1 MLPETGGILGATN
14 KRKKYLV
21 KSGSFWCWHIIVTKN
36 EYVEYEIV
44 SVKRRLNIDYLDRL
58 NIG

>member
-1 MLPETGGILGATN
+1 MLPETGDILGVTN

-21 KSGSFWCWHIIVTKN
+21 KSGSFWCWHITTTKN

-44 SVKRRLNIDYLDRL
+44 LVNIV
-58 NIG
+58 